1 MKIYTIDLTVNL
13 LLLLVV
19 LTHVTICN
27 SESTSPSI
35 VKLLH
40 TNTHV
45 CDFETP
51 LKGSNHQLWL
61 IWLQQLSSKA
71 RSIVC
76 TRSPVVALKGF
87 ENSKSMYKTLPFELI
102 CKNML

>member
-1 MKIYTIDLTVNL
+1 MKIHTIDLTVNL

-19 LTHVTICN
+19 LTHVTIC
-27 SESTSPSI
+27 SFEFTGPSI
-35 VKLLH
+35 VKLLQ

-61 IWLQQLSSKA
+61 ISNFPLKLDLLLAQGLQL
-71 RSIVC
+71 
-76 TRSPVVALKGF
+76 
-87 ENSKSMYKTLPFELI
+87 
-102 CKNML
+102 